1 MREPRKSVYSLVIIV
16 LLFNTLYFST
26 FYGFQ
31 AKRDQVINNCKI
43 DSKQINNRLTSCYY
57 EEQQESNILLSKT
70 DYRIDKVSAPLRYN
84 RTTALPLPEIVVWGQ
99 DSASTDLNGIIYDDA
114 IHHSIDNA
122 IFEYD
127 DNSVNPDIAWGDLDG
142 DGLLEMFLVS
152 TDGDGDDLNAWMFN
166 DYFTGYD
173 RFAISNNDDNYEMP
187 TVVCGDFDQKWHDE
201 VFIAVWDYISH
212 NITMYMWRFNFSP
225 DRSSINSVDRL
236 LAESIF
242 AGYTV
247 ESLDS
252 ATGDFDG
259 DGILEIVVTFTSL
272 YVYDFKA
279 WIIDYQM
286 GDFVISYSW
295 DEKDFDACGFKTATG
310 DVDGDF
316 RDEIVFLGYDS
327 TDFDR
332 DLEGW
337 LFDDAL
343 NNYQQL
349 HRWDNNDNSQNA
361 DVDLGDVDA
370 DGKDEIVFFSTD
382 WDGHDMNL
390 WLWDDADA
398 DYAELANSNI
408 DDNLGKGEVVCG
420 DLDLNG
426 VDEIII
432 ASEIADGPDQ
442 LYHKIVTCFY
452 EYDGSSLEL
461 LGGYKTDRRTANP
474 VLALADVHQDG
485 VVLEYVGESTPATSI
500 TDPEIM
506 VVIAAPPSIKNINQN
521 YGSCCS
527 FFGEEGTSSETESKS
542 VSITSAVTLSWE
554 AEFIPDIF
562 STRLSIT
569 LSHALATEISSTKTV
584 ARATYYSISDKNGII
599 FAKTDVSHYDYQI
612 NSHPTNASA
621 IGDIVKINVPTCSSL
636 FKWDLDY
643 FEEQYPGYHLQERV
657 FSHILGD
664 ASTYPSFTDYNT
676 IVSQPYWYTD
686 PLAVGQGTGSI
697 TASITVSESLTESQ
711 SRTLST
717 SIAYGVSVC
726 GWGISASC
734 TYSSTTAYAITIGE
748 SLYYRGTVGDIHE
761 DDYDEYKYNFGFV
774 VYAFE
779 DTDLNMVYQVINY
792 WTEGAK
798 TPPDDATSQESSDS
812 LNNQSTSPS
821 TDALG
826 FPSVYLLVAVTV
838 IVLGLVVIKKKK
850 NE

>member
-1 MREPRKSVYSLVIIV
+1 MRGTGKSAYSLVIIV
-16 LLFNTLYFST
+16 LLFNILSLSIL
-26 FYGFQ
+26 YGFQ
-31 AKRDQVINNCKI
+31 AKQDQVINNCEI
-43 DSKQINNRLTSCYY
+43 NQINTKLTTSYN
-57 EEQQESNILLSKT
+57 EEQQEPNSLISKN
-70 DYRIDKVSAPLRYN
+70 DYRIDKASAPLRYN
-84 RTTALPLPEIVVWGQ
+84 RTTALPLPEITVWGQ
-99 DSASTDLNGIIYDDA
+99 DSASTDLNGIIYDDLL
-114 IHHSIDNA
+114 HHSIDDA

-127 DNSVNPDIAWGDLDG
+127 DNSIDPDIAWGDLDG

-152 TDGDGDDLNAWMFN
+152 TDGDRNDLNAWMFN
-166 DYFTGYD
+166 DYSKNYD
-173 RFAISNNDDNYEMP
+173 RLAISNNDDNYEMP

-201 VFIAVWDYISH
+201 VFIAVWDPFSD
-212 NITMYMWRFNFSP
+212 NVTMYMWRFNFSP
-225 DRSSINSVDRL
+225 DGSSINSVDL
-236 LAESIF
+236 LFTESIY

-259 DGILEIVVTFTSL
+259 DGILEIVVTFSS
-272 YVYDFKA
+272 YIYDFKA

-286 GDFVISYSW
+286 GDFLICYSW
-295 DEKDFDACGFKTATG
+295 DEKDFNARGFKTATG

-343 NNYQQL
+343 NDYKQL

-398 DYAELANSNI
+398 DYAELANSNE
-408 DDNLGKGEVVCG
+408 DDNLGKGEVICG

-426 VDEIII
+426 VDEIVI

-442 LYHKIVTCFY
+442 LYHKIVTYFY
-452 EYDGSSLEL
+452 EYDDSSLEL

-485 VVLEYVGESTPATSI
+485 VVLEYVSESTPATSI
-500 TDPEIM
+500 TEPEIM
-506 VVIAAPPSIKNINQN
+506 VVMATPPAIKNINQN

-527 FFGEEGTSSETESKS
+527 FFGEEDASSETESKS
-542 VSITSAVTLSWE
+542 VSITSAVTLSYE
-554 AEFIPDIF
+554 AAFIPDVF
-562 STRLSIT
+562 SAKLAIT

-584 ARATYYSISDKNGII
+584 ARATYYSISDKNGVV
-599 FAKTDVSHYDYQI
+599 FAKTDVSHYDYRI
-612 NSHPTNASA
+612 ISHPINASA
-621 IGDIVKINVPTCSSL
+621 IGDIVKINVPTGSSL

-643 FEEQYPGYHLQERV
+643 FEEQYPGYNLQERV
-657 FSHILGD
+657 FSHIIGD
-664 ASTYPSFTDYNT
+664 ASTYPSFNDYNT
-676 IVSQPYWYTD
+676 IVSQPYWYTG

-717 SIAYGVSVC
+717 SIASGISIC
-726 GWGISASC
+726 GWGISVSA

-774 VYAFE
+774 VYAFA

-798 TPPDDATSQESSDS
+798 TPPDDASSQETSDS
-812 LNNQSTSPS
+812 SNNQSTSPS

-826 FPSVYLLVAVTV
+826 FPPVYLLVAVV
-838 IVLGLVVIKKKK
+838 VLGFVVIKKIK
-850 NE
+850 